1 MLNLSLGKKGKIPDY
16 FKESQ
21 MIYGVVAFDP
31 KLCNGCGICVSIC
44 PARGLMLAKR
54 TDDSKK
60 KLPMLIET
68 APGISLCMAC
78 GDCSA
83 ACPEA
88 AIRIKRG
95 FNAGFFFHKISQQT
109 ELTLPK
115 KY

>member
-1 MLNLSLGKKGKIPDY
+1 MLDLSLGKKGKIPNY
-16 FKESQ
+16 FKEAQ
-21 MIYGVVAFDP
+21 MTYGVVVFDP
-31 KLCNGCGICVSIC
+31 KLCTGCGICVSIC
-44 PARGLMLAKR
+44 PARGLMLTKR
-54 TDDSKK
+54 QDSAKK
-60 KLPMLIET
+60 KIPLVIET

-78 GDCSA
+78 GDCTA

-95 FNAGFFFHKISQQT
+95 FNAGFFFRKLSQQP

>member
-1 MLNLSLGKKGKIPDY
+1 MLNLSWSREEKIPDY
-16 FKESQ
+16 FKERQMTYGIVGFNSQ
-21 MIYGVVAFDP
+21 V
-31 KLCNGCGICVSIC
+31 CTGCGICVSIC

-60 KLPMLIET
+60 KLPVLIET

-78 GDCSA
+78 GDCAA
-83 ACPEA
+83 ACPEE

-95 FNAGFFFHKISQQT
+95 FNAGFFFRKLSQQPK
-109 ELTLPK
+109 LTLPK